1 MTTVENV
8 ARTLTGRVVSDKRQ
22 ETRTVEVRWSRR
34 HEIYGKVIKGRTIV
48 HMHDPENE
56 SKMGDLVE
64 IKQVRPISKT
74 KNWLLV
80 QILEKVEQ

>member
-22 ETRTVEVRWSRR
+22 ATRTVEVRWSRR